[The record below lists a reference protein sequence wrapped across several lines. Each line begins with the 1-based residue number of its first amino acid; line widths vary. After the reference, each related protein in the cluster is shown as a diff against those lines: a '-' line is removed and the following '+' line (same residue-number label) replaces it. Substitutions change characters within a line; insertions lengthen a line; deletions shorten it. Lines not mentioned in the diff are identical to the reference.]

1 MTGWEAALLGIVQG
15 LTEFL
20 PVSSSG
26 HLVLAKAIFGVEE
39 SGIAF
44 EIFVHFGTL
53 LAVLTVFKQD
63 IWNILKESK
72 SLARRHKQDQS
83 DQSLSESG
91 DGSRLLIFLIIGTA
105 PAALLGYLYKDVF
118 ESFFSDPV
126 FVCGML
132 IITGVILLITKFAK
146 QGQSLNYRNSFI
158 IGLAQVGAFFPGISR
173 SGTTISAGLLFGLKP
188 VESARFS
195 FLLAVPLIAGV
206 TVIKSAEL
214 IMSPPSTSELFSLML
229 GCFFAFLSGLLAI
242 KWLLGIVQRSRID
255 RFAYYCFA
263 IGIIGLIIYR
273 LQVA

>member
-1 MTGWEAALLGIVQG
+1 LTGWEAVFLGIVQG

-53 LAVLTVFKQD
+53 LAVLTVFRRD
-63 IWNILKESK
+63 IWSILKESK
-72 SLARRHKQDQS
+72 GLAKRRKTQTNDVP
-83 DQSLSESG
+83 ESG
-91 DGSRLLIFLIIGTA
+91 NGSKLLIFLIVGTA
-105 PAALLGYLYKDVF
+105 PATLLGYLFKDVF

-132 IITGVILLITKFAK
+132 IITGVILLVTKFGVNG
-146 QGQSLNYRNSFI
+146 QGLNYRNSFF
-158 IGLAQVGAFFPGISR
+158 IGLSQVGAFFPGISR

-195 FLLAVPLIAGV
+195 FLLAVPLITGV
-206 TVIKSAEL
+206 TVIKGTEL
-214 IMSPPSTSELFSLML
+214 IVNPPSGEELLSLLL
-229 GCFFAFLSGLLAI
+229 GSIFAFLSGLIAI

-263 IGIIGLIIYR
+263 IGILGLLIYR
-273 LQVA
+273 LQL